1 MHAAAVQVM
10 RANTEFLGATV
21 TPVEAA
27 IVSAADAAATPTLT
41 FAGQSDQYWGFRVDH
56 KNWQH
61 SQRVSYDVQTRSLP
75 MLKVCCCMHAR
86 PYAGGAGVLRGGV
99 GVPMRAVRAH
109 VTGVVHP
116 ELCGCC
122 AVLSSRRCGARIES
136 HYVGVTAARG
146 LVDAEPSAS
155 SCAVPRD
162 WRCRWSLLTPAA
174 RLAAWG
180 QPGCTGRNTRSYAPH
195 PQ

>member
-1 MHAAAVQVM
+1 MFTTCMHPMHATAVQVM

-75 MLKVCCCMHAR
+75 MLKVRRRMHAR
-86 PYAGGAGVLRGGV
+86 PCATC
-99 GVPMRAVRAH
+99 MRAPAPRAPRA
-109 VTGVVHP
+109 TGLPGHCFETVVCMACMRMS
-116 ELCGCC
+116 LVCDGG
-122 AVLSSRRCGARIES
+122 AVLSSSRCESLCMWVACRCGTDR
-136 HYVGVTAARG
+136 HQLCRAA
-146 LVDAEPSAS
+146 
-155 SCAVPRD
+155 
-162 WRCRWSLLTPAA
+162 
-174 RLAAWG
+174 
-180 QPGCTGRNTRSYAPH
+180 
-195 PQ
+195 